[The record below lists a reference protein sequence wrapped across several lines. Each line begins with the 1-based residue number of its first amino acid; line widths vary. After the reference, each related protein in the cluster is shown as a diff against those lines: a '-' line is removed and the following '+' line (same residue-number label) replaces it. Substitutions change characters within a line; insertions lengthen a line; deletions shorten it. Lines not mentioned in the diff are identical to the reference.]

1 LRELNDKQREAV
13 LQTEG
18 PVLILAGAGSGKTRT
33 LTHRIAYLIKEKKVN
48 PQNILAVT
56 FTNKAAGEM
65 AERVRRLLGV
75 AEEAGFYSSLLPVL
89 GTFHSVCVRILRK
102 EIEYLGYKKNFV
114 IYDDQDQKALLKR
127 VMKELSISDKE
138 VKVGLATAVISSAK
152 NKLWTPADYGRTV
165 ENYKEELLAKIF
177 KKYQAELK
185 KADALDFDDLI
196 MKTVELFETFPKV
209 LEKYQEIFRYLM
221 VDEYQDTNRAQYR
234 LLKLLAEKY
243 RNLCVVGDDYQSVY
257 RWRGADIE
265 NILNFER
272 DYPEAKVILLE
283 QNYRSTQIILDAADS
298 VIRNNKWQKRK
309 KLWTEKKEGEK
320 IVLHCADD
328 EEDEAR
334 LVVEEI
340 EKLNKEEGIGFEEM
354 AVLYRTNAQSRVL
367 EEYFMKFGLPYKI
380 VGGLRFYQR
389 KEIKDIVAYLYFL
402 ENPKDKVSLLRIIN
416 EPKRGLGVKTVEKI
430 LLAAEE
436 YGGDVL
442 QVLQNLERLSL
453 EGKLNLPAS
462 KLVVLRQFAELILNL
477 KKRAGQKSLKS
488 LVEDLYRE
496 SGYEASL
503 ANMGDEGLGRQENIL
518 ELLTVAESY
527 DNLEL
532 DDLDLPSSRSVKV
545 DEAERRRAV
554 LRKFLE
560 DVTLISQTDRDLNA
574 KSVVPLMTIHSAKG
588 LEFKVVFVVGMEEGL
603 FPHSQAGFE
612 EKEMEEERRLC
623 YVAIT
628 RAKEKLYLLYTRERA
643 IYGSRQTSLVSRFI
657 EEIDKELLE
666 ERLTEEDEE
675 DSEFIYEKEEENSFK
690 RKPIFWRE
698 SGLAQKKK
706 EQRQAEKKRKI
717 NDAWRDGD
725 KVKHKYFGEGI
736 VVSVDEELVTV
747 AFAGVGVKKLAKA
760 VVELKKV

>member
-1 LRELNDKQREAV
+1 MRELNDKQREAV

>member
-1 LRELNDKQREAV
+1 M
-13 LQTEG
+13 QTEG

-65 AERVRRLLGV
+65 AERVRRLLDV
-75 AEEAGFYSSLLPVL
+75 AEETGFYSSLLPVL

-138 VKVGLATAVISSAK
+138 VKVGLAMAVISSAK
-152 NKLWTPADYGRTV
+152 NKLWTPEDYGRTV

-177 KKYQAELK
+177 KKYQTELK

-272 DYPEAKVILLE
+272 DYPEAKVVLLE
-283 QNYRSTQIILDAADS
+283 QNYRSTQTILDAADS

-320 IVLHCADD
+320 IVLHCAND

-340 EKLNKEEGIGFEEM
+340 EKLNEKERIGFEEM

-389 KEIKDIVAYLYFL
+389 KEIKDIIAYLYFL
-402 ENPKDKVSLLRIIN
+402 ENPKDKVSLVRIIN

-436 YGGDVL
+436 YDGDIL
-442 QVLQNLERLSL
+442 QVLQNLERLRMK
-453 EGKLNLPAS
+453 GKLALPVS

-488 LVEDLYRE
+488 LIEDLYRE

-532 DDLDLPSSRSVKV
+532 DDLGLHSDRSVRIS
-545 DEAERRRAV
+545 EEERRRAV

-560 DVTLISQTDRDLNA
+560 DVTLISQADRDLNTKA
-574 KSVVPLMTIHSAKG
+574 AVPLMTIHSAKG

-628 RAKEKLYLLYTRERA
+628 RAREKLYLFYTRERS

-657 EEIDKELLE
+657 EEIDEELLE
-666 ERLTEEDEE
+666 ERLLERDEQ
-675 DSEFIYEKEEENSFK
+675 DSEFVYEKVEQENSFK

-698 SGLAQKKK
+698 PDLAQKKR
-706 EQRQAEKKRKI
+706 EQQRAEERKKV
-717 NDAWRDGD
+717 NEAWQDGD

-747 AFAGVGVKKLAKA
+747 AFAGIGVKKLAKT
-760 VVELKKV
+760 VVELKKA